1 MTLHTSIDG
10 AITEITSVPVG
21 IDGAV
26 VELDSLYAGVD
37 GAKVEIFSAGKKVHN
52 PVKSVTVTGTYSQY
66 ASNYGAAITEDG
78 KVVIYT
84 KFTYNTDYEDVCF
97 VDNGMAGDL
106 VYITYYANSSGSTG
120 YYYFAVFEGVTEDID
135 VTLDFSSRNSS
146 DDYVTCNISSTT
158 ASSGR
163 DYKIPDVLFVV
174 SENNYSFSAYDV
186 AYCDDGNIIVL
197 AITTLIKSL
206 LSIANLSL
214 SGLELIDSQGFSRY
228 IYSRT
233 TSSIT
238 LIFGAII
245 TGFNGGT
252 ITMLVE
258 KKSSLFYE
266 TEIAITLTAS

>member
-10 AITEITSVPVG
+10 AVVEIEKLPVG

-52 PVKSVTVTGTYSQY
+52 PVKSVTVTGTYSQN
-66 ASNYGAAITEDG
+66 ARNYGAAVTEDG

-84 KFTYNTDYEDVCF
+84 KFTGDVYF
-97 VDNGMAGDL
+97 MDNGMAGDL
-106 VYITYYANSSGSTG
+106 VYRTSYKGTGSSTG
-120 YYYFAVFEGVTEDID
+120 YYYFAVFDNVTEDID
-135 VTLDFSSRNSS
+135 VTLDFSSRNVTYE
-146 DDYVTCNISSTT
+146 YVTCKISSTT

-174 SENNYSFSAYDV
+174 SNNKTSFSAYDV

-197 AITTLIKSL
+197 AIVHNAISATTKNI
-206 LSIANLSL
+206 SL
-214 SGLELIDSQGFSRY
+214 SGLELIDSKGFSQRMDPDGK
-228 IYSRT
+228 
-233 TSSIT
+233 
-238 LIFGAII
+238 IFGAII

-258 KKSSLFYE
+258 RGLGIS
-266 TEIAITLTAS
+266 ITLTAS

>member
-10 AITEITSVPVG
+10 AVVELSSLPVG

-52 PVKSVTVTGTYSQY
+52 PVKSVTVTGSYAQY
-66 ASNYGAAITEDG
+66 ASNYGAAVTEDG

-106 VYITYYANSSGSTG
+106 VYRTDYSNRSGSTG
-120 YYYFAVFEGVTEDID
+120 YYYFAVFENVTEDID
-135 VTLDFSSRNSS
+135 VTLDFSSRNSTA
-146 DDYVTCNISSTT
+146 DYVGCNISSAT

-174 SENNYSFSAYDV
+174 SNNFYSFSAYDV
-186 AYCDDGNIIVL
+186 AYCDGGNIIVL
-197 AITTLIKSL
+197 AIKTSTSKLETTS
-206 LSIANLSL
+206 LSL
-214 SGLELIDSQGFSRY
+214 SGLEMIDSQGFSRF
-228 IYSRT
+228 I
-233 TSSIT
+233 SST
-238 LIFGAII
+238 EGIFGAII

-252 ITMLVE
+252 ITMLV
-258 KKSSLFYE
+258 KNGP
-266 TEIAITLTAS
+266 AITLTAS

>member
-66 ASNYGAAITEDG
+66 ASNYGAAVTEDG

-84 KFTYNTDYEDVCF
+84 KFTYSTDYEDVYF
-97 VDNGMAGDL
+97 VDSSMAGDL
-106 VYITYYANSSGSTG
+106 VYITYYAGSNGSTG

-146 DDYVTCNISSTT
+146 NDYVTCNISSTT
-158 ASSGR
+158 ASLGK
-163 DYKIPDVLFVV
+163 DYKIPDVLLIEESNDSLFT
-174 SENNYSFSAYDV
+174 AYDV
-186 AYCDDGNIIVL
+186 AYCENGDIILL
-197 AITTLIKSL
+197 ATNTSKNNSNDVKVTVTGLTLIDDK
-206 LSIANLSL
+206 
-214 SGLELIDSQGFSRY
+214 GYSQKINYGS
-228 IYSRT
+228 T
-233 TSSIT
+233 G
-238 LIFGAII
+238 IFGAII
-245 TGFNGGT
+245 TDFTGGT
-252 ITMLVE
+252 ITMIIE
-258 KKSSLFYE
+258 KSLGWL
-266 TEIAITLTAS
+266 TANKITLTAS